1 MYDDASKLYNEY
13 LGIYFDEYK
22 SLSDAQ
28 KRELG
33 NKYDLINS
41 FFETYNYDVWFEN
54 KESTHQKESVDLS
67 DISPLE
73 CDEGKVKEG
82 K

>member
-33 NKYDLINS
+33 NKYDPINS
-41 FFETYNYDVWFEN
+41 FFET
-54 KESTHQKESVDLS
+54 
-67 DISPLE
+67 
-73 CDEGKVKEG
+73 
-82 K
+82 